1 MSFCLKYTG
10 DFSLLNQQH
19 SFLSSLLTYLQQG
32 EKKQALHT
40 ETIPLSCICSPNFF
54 WAHDPGTASF
64 GVIPLKKTMKGMGLG
79 NICWC
84 KGQTGTWR
92 WRWIRQQ
99 AILSGTF
106 CTGLQIKWKP
116 WGLMEGSEQELW
128 NGFWQQP
135 QCALLCHDDI
145 VSGIYEFFLYWV
157 YLFFKL

>member
-10 DFSLLNQQH
+10 DFSLLNQQC
-19 SFLSSLLTYLQQG
+19 SFLSRLLTYLQQG
-32 EKKQALHT
+32 EKKQARHA

-92 WRWIRQQ
+92 RRWIRQQ

-135 QCALLCHDDI
+135 QCALLCHDAI
-145 VSGIYEFFLYWV
+145 VWDLWIFLV
-157 YLFFKL
+157 LDLFIF